1 MPMRKITMNQN
12 LNYIEEIEQQEL
24 QLELLAE
31 KQDYLDYIDADMEAF
46 YSVKADTL
54 GFDVI
59 GL

>member
-1 MPMRKITMNQN
+1 MNQK

-46 YSVKADTL
+46 YSIKIDA
-54 GFDVI
+54 I
-59 GL
+59 PIE

>member
-1 MPMRKITMNQN
+1 MNQN

-46 YSVKADTL
+46 YSIKIDA
-54 GFDVI
+54 I
-59 GL
+59 PIE